1 MRIMSNKK
9 NPMRPDVPHHIKESL
24 TEIID
29 YLWEDEAKHAQESA
43 SNDPEKHICA
53 HLKRVRAWLETCD

>member
-1 MRIMSNKK
+1 MRTMSNKK
-9 NPMRPDVPHHIKESL
+9 NPVRPDVPHYITESL

-29 YLWEDEAKHAQESA
+29 YLWEDEARHAQESA
-43 SNDPEKHICA
+43 SNDSEQHIYA

>member
-1 MRIMSNKK
+1 MSNNN
-9 NPMRPDVPHHIKESL
+9 NPVRPDVPHHIKESL

-29 YLWEDEAKHAQESA
+29 YLWADELKHVRESA
-43 SNDPEKHICA
+43 SNDAEQHIYA